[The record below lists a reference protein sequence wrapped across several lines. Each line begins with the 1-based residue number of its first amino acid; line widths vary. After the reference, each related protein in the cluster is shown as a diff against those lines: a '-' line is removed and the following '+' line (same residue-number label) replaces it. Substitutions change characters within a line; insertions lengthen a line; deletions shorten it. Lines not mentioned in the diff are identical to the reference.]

1 MCFVYWQTIGVT
13 DSSRHQPTSEMPRRK
28 PGEHPLTSTDLCQ
41 PTINDEEDDEDV
53 DYTDGPPQLSR
64 YVSTCTTTQAMVDE

>member
-1 MCFVYWQTIGVT
+1 
-13 DSSRHQPTSEMPRRK
+13 MPRRK